1 MMENTVS
8 ERKKAWFLGFLSDA
22 QSGTLT
28 LSLFYIA
35 QPLLALQSMLYKA
48 AAWNSGPSQ
57 KTPIRIVRDTPRVFH
72 LRQEGLQLL

>member
-48 AAWNSGPSQ
+48 AA
-57 KTPIRIVRDTPRVFH
+57 
-72 LRQEGLQLL
+72 